1 MVVVG
6 LVLLFG
12 GGWIGWN
19 FPSANLAVVDI
30 DLLWITIEGVS
41 VWKLVLGAFA
51 LGAGLVLLAAAF
63 FYMRGVILRRRYR
76 ATIRRLESELHQM
89 RSLPLSDA
97 GASTPG
103 EALPAEATPARSA
116 AGGG

>member
-1 MVVVG
+1 MKRFLMVVVG

-12 GGWIGWN
+12 GWWLGWS
-19 FPSANLAVVDI
+19 FQSANLAVIDI

-41 VWKLVLGAFA
+41 VWKLVLAAFA
-51 LGAGLVLLAAAF
+51 LGAALVFLAATF
-63 FYMRGVILRRRYR
+63 FYTRGLILRRRYR

-97 GASTPG
+97 GASAP
-103 EALPAEATPARSA
+103 PDATPARSA
-116 AGGG
+116 AGGA